1 MKTVFALLTLLSLL
15 APQIASAQERFD
27 PRAYSSVY
35 MDGGPVYGRWHDRI
49 AFPRTDHSYPMTENA
64 GPSTATGGP
73 SGGIN

>member
-1 MKTVFALLTLLSLL
+1 MKTAFALLTVAALLT
-15 APQIASAQERFD
+15 PQFASAQQRYD
-27 PRAYSSVY
+27 PRGYESVY
-35 MDGGPVYGRWHDRI
+35 MSTAPVYGRWHDRL